1 MVIDTS
7 ALLAILLDEP
17 ERRALNEAIE
27 MADERVVSA
36 ATFVEC
42 SIVVE
47 ARFGAAGVADLDR
60 FLAAAEIDIVPVD
73 LEQARAARTAFS
85 LYGKRRHEAA
95 LNYGDCFS
103 YALAKVLGSPLL
115 YEGDDFSRTDAA
127 AATAR

>member
-1 MVIDTS
+1 M
-7 ALLAILLDEP
+7 L
-17 ERRALNEAIE
+17 
-27 MADERVVSA
+27 SA

-47 ARFGAAGVADLDR
+47 TRFGAAGLADLDR
-60 FLAAAEIDIVPVD
+60 LLAAAGIEVVPVD
-73 LEQARAARTAFS
+73 VEQARAARTAFS

-95 LNYGDCFS
+95 LDYGDCFS

-115 YEGDDFSRTDAA
+115 YKSDDFSRTDMT